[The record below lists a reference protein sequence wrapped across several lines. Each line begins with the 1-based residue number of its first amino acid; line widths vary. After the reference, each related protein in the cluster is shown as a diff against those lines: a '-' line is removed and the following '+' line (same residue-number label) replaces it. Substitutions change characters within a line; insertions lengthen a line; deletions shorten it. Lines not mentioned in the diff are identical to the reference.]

1 MLNQINNYLLLMRLN
16 KPIGI
21 YLLMWPMLWAFLISA
36 SGQPNLFY
44 LLLFM
49 IGVVLTRSAG
59 CVINDFFDKDIDSQV
74 ERTKGRVLVS
84 GEVSS
89 SEAVLLFIALI
100 SLCILLLLM
109 IGADILIYAL
119 ISFCLLIIYP
129 ISKRLI
135 KIPQLILGIAFGSS
149 IPMVYIVQVGEV
161 NASCILLYLATI
173 SWAIS
178 YDTYY
183 AIADKLDDLKIGNK
197 SSAILFGEND
207 INAPYW
213 LQMLTIILMLFVGLI
228 NNLNLFF
235 YLALFIATLLCLY
248 QKILVVNRKP
258 YQCIAAFE
266 NNNYFGLIIFFGLLL
281 NYLYE

>member
-109 IGADILIYAL
+109 IGVDILIYAL

-149 IPMVYIVQVGEV
+149 IPMVYIVQAGEV

-213 LQMLTIILMLFVGLI
+213 LQMLTIILMVFVGLI

-281 NYLYE
+281 SYLYE

>member
-1 MLNQINNYLLLMRLN
+1 
-16 KPIGI
+16 
-21 YLLMWPMLWAFLISA
+21 
-36 SGQPNLFY
+36 
-44 LLLFM
+44 M

-59 CVINDFFDKDIDSQV
+59 CVINDFLDKDIDAQV
-74 ERTKGRVLVS
+74 ERTKERLLVS
-84 GEVSS
+84 GKVSS
-89 SEAVLLFIALI
+89 SEAVLLFMALI

-161 NASCILLYLATI
+161 NATCILLYLATI
-173 SWAIS
+173 SWAVS

-207 INAPYW
+207 INTPYW
-213 LQMLTIILMLFVGLI
+213 LQMLTIILMIFVGLI
-228 NNLNLFF
+228 NSLNLFF
-235 YLALFIATLLCLY
+235 YLALFIAILLCLY

>member
-207 INAPYW
+207 INTPYW
-213 LQMLTIILMLFVGLI
+213 LQMLTIILMIFVGLI

-266 NNNYFGLIIFFGLLL
+266 NNNYFGLMIFFGLLL
-281 NYLYE
+281 SYLYE

>member
-149 IPMVYIVQVGEV
+149 IPMVYIVQAGEV

-213 LQMLTIILMLFVGLI
+213 LQMLTIILMIFVGLI

-281 NYLYE
+281 SYLYE

>member
-213 LQMLTIILMLFVGLI
+213 LQMLTIILMVFVGLI

>member
-149 IPMVYIVQVGEV
+149 IPMVYIVQAGEV
-161 NASCILLYLATI
+161 NASCLLLYLATI

-213 LQMLTIILMLFVGLI
+213 LQMLTIILMIFVGLI

-235 YLALFIATLLCLY
+235 YLALFIVTLLCLY

>member
-1 MLNQINNYLLLMRLN
+1 MLNQINNYLVLMRLN

-36 SGQPNLFY
+36 SGHPNLFY

-59 CVINDFFDKDIDSQV
+59 CVINDFLDKDIDSQV
-74 ERTKGRVLVS
+74 ERTKGRLLVS
-84 GEVSS
+84 GKVSS

-149 IPMVYIVQVGEV
+149 IPMVYMVQVGEV

-207 INAPYW
+207 INTPYW
-213 LQMLTIILMLFVGLI
+213 LQMLTIILMIFVGLI

-281 NYLYE
+281 SYLYE

>member
-135 KIPQLILGIAFGSS
+135 KIPQLVLGIAFGSS

-213 LQMLTIILMLFVGLI
+213 LQMLTIIFMIFVGLI

-235 YLALFIATLLCLY
+235 YLALFIASLLCLY

-266 NNNYFGLIIFFGLLL
+266 NNNYFGLMIFFGLLL
-281 NYLYE
+281 SYLYE